1 MPGDATHVRSAKL
14 VCVIGAVVLWA
25 AGIAPL
31 QIVEALLVFMFGV
44 MYLSPDL
51 DLPRVEPVKRW
62 GWLGI
67 LWAPFEK
74 TIAHRSRW
82 SHGWIFGFITIQL
95 YFLMIAAMVIIFLK
109 LCWLPFIEPLIADA
123 NNIIDEIVSMNIS
136 SNVWTSIL
144 RIEMAALAAHWHH
157 KILDTFMRN

>member
-14 VCVIGAVVLWA
+14 VAGVGAVVLFA
-25 AGIAPL
+25 AGTAPL
-31 QIVEALLVFMFGV
+31 QIVEAILVFMFTV

-74 TIAHRSRW
+74 IIPHRSRW
-82 SHGWIFGFITIQL
+82 SHGWIFGFVTIQI
-95 YFLMIAAMVIIFLK
+95 YFLVIASLVIIFLK

-123 NNIIDEIVSMNIS
+123 NNIIDELMSMDIS
-136 SNVWTSIL
+136 SDVWTSIIL
-144 RIEMAALAAHWHH
+144 IEVAALAAHWHH
-157 KILDTFMRN
+157 KILDTFMKN

>member
-14 VCVIGAVVLWA
+14 VAGIGAVVLFA
-25 AGIAPL
+25 AGISPL
-31 QIVEALLVFMFGV
+31 QIVEALVVFMFTV

-74 TIAHRSRW
+74 TVAHRSKW
-82 SHGWIFGFITIQL
+82 SHGWILGAITIQL
-95 YFLMIAAMVIIFLK
+95 YFLMIASLVIIFLK

-123 NNIIDEIVSMNIS
+123 NQLIDEIVSMNIS
-136 SNVWTSIL
+136 SDVWTSIML
-144 RIEMAALAAHWHH
+144 IEVAALAAHWHH
-157 KILDTFMRN
+157 KILDTLMKN